1 MNFHNTESGLTLD
14 SLSENQKIIRG
25 GKDLDI
31 QQAIHYAF
39 PNATNYETFGFKQ
52 IGNDLQI
59 KKINYF

>member
-1 MNFHNTESGLTLD
+1 MSFHTAESNLILD
-14 SLSENQKIIRG
+14 CVSENQKIIRG

-31 QQAIHYAF
+31 QRAIHYAF
-39 PNATNYETFGFKQ
+39 PNATDYETFGFKQ